1 MMQAQ
6 VERNLYALAESEPVK
21 IQPGQKVRVLYSLS
35 YKVADTATLSIWGSL
50 YTKTLGAV
58 NRIEQAQTKTTITL
72 EKSITGQTYEDFL
85 DITVGAGV
93 KAGQYGLIVELPG
106 FENAAATIDD
116 CIEVAGTP
124 GIMEMLPALMTM
136 MMLGMVVPMMEEA
149 E

>member
-1 MMQAQ
+1 MRAP
-6 VERNLYALAESEPVK
+6 VVSNLYAQAESQPVK
-21 IQPGQKVRVLYSLS
+21 IQPGQKVRVLYSFS
-35 YKVADTATLSIWGSL
+35 YKVADITTLPIWGSL

-72 EKSITGQTYEDFL
+72 EKSITWQTYEDFL

-106 FENAAATIDD
+106 FENAKTMIDD

-136 MMLGMVVPMMEEA
+136 MMLGMVVPMMEET